1 MVEITSK
8 IPCKA
13 TRKKKPNASSSIASI
28 VFMLAFVLSTRIMT
42 NNFMDYESSPERLST
57 NPSHKR
63 TGKRLPKE
71 TQEKVQEMLKDGS
84 GAREI
89 NQATGVNRTTV
100 IAMRQNMESNSEF
113 QLGTWKKQTASLMSQ
128 IVSRGSTRLLEEIE
142 NIPAGQLPLAIA
154 IMTDKVLALQDAPT
168 VIVEHRLRV
177 SHEDINSML
186 KGEVIDLPP
195 AKEIP

>member
-1 MVEITSK
+1 MVNRAKHRANRASRTITS
-8 IPCKA
+8 
-13 TRKKKPNASSSIASI
+13 IARI
-28 VFMLAFVLSTRIMT
+28 AFMLAFPASTRIMT

-57 NPSHKR
+57 NPTHKR

-84 GAREI
+84 GASEI
-89 NQATGVNRTTV
+89 NQVTGVNRTTV

-113 QLGTWKKQTASLMSQ
+113 QLGTWKKQTATLMSQ

-177 SHEDINSML
+177 SHDDINAMI
-186 KGEVIDLPP
+186 KGDIIDLPP
-195 AKEIP
+195 SKDSP

>member
-1 MVEITSK
+1 
-8 IPCKA
+8 
-13 TRKKKPNASSSIASI
+13 
-28 VFMLAFVLSTRIMT
+28 MLAFQASTRIMT

-57 NPSHKR
+57 NPTHKR

-89 NQATGVNRTTV
+89 NQVTGVNRTTV

-177 SHEDINSML
+177 SHEDINAML
-186 KGEVIDLPP
+186 KGDIIDLPP
-195 AKEIP
+195 AKESP